1 MSSTTNGSFN
11 SLLDNV
17 NLDQSQDV
25 SSSTVIKSSNDSGDL
40 QINQTKERGQV
51 VDTDDF
57 EYHPMFSSR
66 TYVKVNSV
74 SALKNVLFYY
84 CFISYLIAND
94 NTILF

>member
-1 MSSTTNGSFN
+1 MSTTTTTNGSFN

-25 SSSTVIKSSNDSGDL
+25 SSSTIIKSSNDSGDL
-40 QINQTKERGQV
+40 LSHKTKEQGQV

-66 TYVKVNSV
+66 TYVKVN
-74 SALKNVLFYY
+74 
-84 CFISYLIAND
+84 
-94 NTILF
+94 